1 MISNITPPT
10 VERFGSFTE
19 SKFGISSSEDL
30 VYIFDILRSKLY
42 SNKIAA
48 VVREYSTN
56 AADANVEN
64 QMRDRPVTI
73 TAPTRM
79 SPQFKVR
86 DYGRGLSEDEIRN
99 VYCMYGRSTKRNS
112 NDYTGQLG
120 LGSKSGFAY
129 GDSFTIVS
137 YKDGRKHTYTAYIDE
152 TRLGSIAKISESETT
167 EESGIEIVIPVNISD
182 ISSFERE
189 IVRAVKYFKVKPN
202 VVNISNLVFQSDQKQ
217 LISGSGWTIYE
228 EQSGQYDTRAAVAIM
243 GNIGY
248 PINVQTLTNGS
259 HNINALTTPI
269 CIEFSI
275 GELSISANREE
286 LEYNDAT
293 KKTILN
299 RVKKIEA
306 EVTAN
311 AEAKIKSCANIIEA
325 RRTYAS
331 YNRHLSYIIN
341 GKIKWNGVSIS
352 SPNLDINTNFCSAR
366 LYNPNGKSEIVHQI
380 FLDKTN
386 YRGVD
391 EIFYHDGQRGNYAKM
406 THHAKTMNKHYVLI
420 SFFDCKDPVTGTITQ
435 SNDWL
440 KLNHLSSSL
449 FRNASVLPEAPKV
462 IRGPRQKGQ
471 RLQNCF
477 FIRDEKSLRGFGTQ
491 SENFH
496 AGQCDKKLGGLYI
509 KSDHFFVRLLGAR
522 LNAKEFAS
530 IIKAFNKVTGDTLD
544 ITKIPVFKV
553 SETEGFDDKWTDVM
567 SYMQEKLKGN
577 QLVKSFVQFKSVND
591 VWEELNSYYGM
602 GVFSKNML
610 DVLASRRDEFTNKPD
625 ILKII
630 GLWENVKKFME
641 ENKSKSKSSCYDNIK
656 ELSRWFPSFAEGISV
671 ENEDAAS
678 LKSELTHNLEKQYP
692 LLSMIRSFDR
702 NNKTNNQ
709 IIDYIVKL

>member
-19 SKFGISSSEDL
+19 SKFGISSNEDL

-64 QMRDRPVTI
+64 GMRDRPIVI

-79 SPQFKVR
+79 SPEFKVR

-167 EESGIEIVIPVNISD
+167 EENGIEIVIPANISD

-189 IVRAVKYFKVKPN
+189 IVRAVKYFKIKPN
-202 VVNISNLVFQSDQKQ
+202 VLNISNVVFQSDQEK
-217 LISGSGWTIYE
+217 LISGDGWSIYK
-228 EQSGQYDTRAAVAIM
+228 EQSSYYDNKAVAIM

-248 PINVQTLTNGS
+248 PINVQTMTNNNYTVS
-259 HNINALTTPI
+259 ALNSPI
-269 CIEFSI
+269 CIEFAI
-275 GELSISANREE
+275 GELNISANREE

-293 KKTILN
+293 KKAILD

-306 EVTAN
+306 EIAAN
-311 AEAKIKSCANIIEA
+311 AEEHIKSCKNIIEA
-325 RRTYAS
+325 RRAYAA
-331 YNRHLSYIIN
+331 YNRHLSYIIGN
-341 GKIKWNGVSIS
+341 KMRWNGVSIS
-352 SPNLDINTNFCSAR
+352 SPNIDINTNFCSAR
-366 LYNPNGKSEIVHQI
+366 LYNPNGKSEVVNHI

-386 YRGVD
+386 YRGVE

-406 THHAKTMNKHYVLI
+406 THLAKTTNKYYVLI
-420 SFFDCKDPVTGTITQ
+420 SFFDYKDPSTNGVT
-435 SNDWL
+435 SADSWL
-440 KLNHLSSSL
+440 KNNHLSASL
-449 FRNASVLPEAPKV
+449 FRNASVLPEPPKA
-462 IRGPRQKGQ
+462 IRAPRQKGQ

-477 FIRDEKSLRGFGTQ
+477 FLKDEKSLKGWGTQ
-491 SENFH
+491 SENFNP
-496 AGQCDKKLGGLYI
+496 GQCDKKVGGLYI
-509 KSDHFFVRLLGAR
+509 KTYQFFVNIYGSKSS
-522 LNAKEFAS
+522 AKEFLS
-530 IIKAFNKVTGDTLD
+530 IIKAFNKISGESLD
-544 ITKIPVFKV
+544 ATKIPVFRA
-553 SETEGFDDKWTDVM
+553 SDAENLDGKWTDVI
-567 SYMQEKLKGN
+567 SYIQEKLKN
-577 QLVKSFVQFKSVND
+577 NATVKSFVQFKSVSD
-591 VWEELNSYYGM
+591 LWESLNSYYGM
-602 GVFSKNML
+602 GVFSKSML
-610 DVLASRRDEFTNKPD
+610 DALSDRSSEFAHKPD
-625 ILKII
+625 VLRII

-641 ENKSKSKSSCYDNIK
+641 DNKSKSKSSSYDNIR
-656 ELSRWFPSFAEGISV
+656 ELSRWFPSFAEGINA
-671 ENEDAAS
+671 ENEDAVN
-678 LKSELTHNLEKQYP
+678 LKSELENLEKQYP
-692 LLSMIRSFDR
+692 LLPMIRGFDR
-702 NNKTNNQ
+702 NNNTNNQ

>member
-64 QMRDRPVTI
+64 GMRDRPVTI

-79 SPQFKVR
+79 SPEFKVR
-86 DYGRGLSEDEIRN
+86 DYGRGLSEDDIRN

-112 NDYTGQLG
+112 NEYTGQLG

-189 IVRAVKYFKVKPN
+189 IIKAVKYFKVKPN
-202 VVNISNLVFQSDQKQ
+202 VVNISNLAFQSDQKQ
-217 LISGSGWTIYE
+217 LISGSGWVIYE
-228 EQSGQYDTRAAVAIM
+228 EQNGQYDNRAVAIM

-248 PINVQTLTNGS
+248 PINIQTLTNSNYGA
-259 HNINALTTPI
+259 NALTTPI
-269 CIEFSI
+269 CIEFAI

-286 LEYNDAT
+286 LEYNDTT

-341 GKIKWNGVSIS
+341 GKIKWNGISIT
-352 SPNLDINTNFCSAR
+352 SPNLDINTSFCSAR
-366 LYNPNGKSEIVHQI
+366 LYNPNGKSEIVNHI

-420 SFFDCKDPVTGTITQ
+420 SFFDCKDAVSGTITS

-440 KLNHLSSSL
+440 NLNHLSPSL
-449 FRNASVLPEAPKV
+449 FRNASILPEAPKV

-477 FIRDEKSLRGFGTQ
+477 FIKEDKNLKGYGTQ
-491 SENFH
+491 SENFDL
-496 AGQCDKKLGGLYI
+496 GQYDKKLGGLYI
-509 KSDHFFVRLLGAR
+509 KSDHFFVRLFNAR
-522 LNAKEFAS
+522 LSAKEFSS

-544 ITKIPVFKV
+544 VTKIPVFKV
-553 SETEGFDDKWTDVM
+553 SDTEGFDDKWTDVM

-577 QLVKSFVQFKSVND
+577 QLVKSFVQFKSVSD
-591 VWEELNSYYGM
+591 VWEELTSYYGM
-602 GVFSKNML
+602 GVFSRSML
-610 DVLASRRDEFTNKPD
+610 DVLANRRSEFTNKTN
-625 ILKII
+625 ILNII

-656 ELSRWFPSFAEGISV
+656 ELSRWFPSFAEGISA
-671 ENEDAAS
+671 ENEDATS
-678 LKSELTHNLEKQYP
+678 LKSELHNLEKEYP

>member
-64 QMRDRPVTI
+64 GIRDRPIVI

-79 SPQFKVR
+79 SPEFKVR

-152 TRLGSIAKISESETT
+152 SRLGSIAKISESETT
-167 EESGIEIVIPVNISD
+167 EENGIEIVIPANISD

-189 IVRAVKYFKVKPN
+189 IIRAVKYFKIKPN
-202 VVNISNLVFQSDQKQ
+202 VLNINSVVFQSDQEK
-217 LISGSGWTIYE
+217 LISGDGWAIYKE
-228 EQSGQYDTRAAVAIM
+228 TSHYYDSKAVAIM

-248 PINVQTLTNGS
+248 PINIQTTGDN
-259 HNINALTTPI
+259 NYANNVLTTPI
-269 CIEFSI
+269 CIEFAI

-293 KKTILN
+293 KKAILK
-299 RVKKIEA
+299 RMKKIEN
-306 EVTAN
+306 EVSAS
-311 AEAKIKSCANIIEA
+311 AEAHIKSCANIIEA
-325 RRTYAS
+325 RRAYAA
-331 YNRHLSYIIN
+331 YNRHLSYII
-341 GKIKWNGVSIS
+341 GRKIKWNGVSIS
-352 SPNLDINTNFCSAR
+352 SPNIDVNTNFCSAR
-366 LYNPNGKSEIVHQI
+366 LYTPNGKSEVVNHI

-386 YRGVD
+386 YRGVE

-406 THHAKTMNKHYVLI
+406 TNYAKTTNKHYVLI
-420 SFFDCKDPVTGTITQ
+420 NFFDYTDPSTGQTTK
-435 SNDWL
+435 SDTWL
-440 KLNHLSSSL
+440 NNNHLSPSL
-449 FRNASVLPEAPKV
+449 FRNASVLPEPPKA
-462 IRGPRQKGQ
+462 IRAPRQKGQ

-477 FIRDEKSLRGFGTQ
+477 FIKDEKILKGWGTQ
-491 SENFH
+491 SENFDP
-496 AGQCDKKLGGLYI
+496 GQCDKKLGGLYI
-509 KSDHFFVRLLGAR
+509 KSDHFWVKVFESRC
-522 LNAKEFAS
+522 NAKEFLT
-530 IIKAFNKVTGDTLD
+530 IVKAFNKITGESLD
-544 ITKIPVFKV
+544 GCKIPVFRNAQ
-553 SETEGFDDKWTDVM
+553 SEGLSDKWTDVVT
-567 SYMQEKLKGN
+567 YMQDKLKSN
-577 QLVKSFVQFKSVND
+577 ATVRSFVQFKSVND
-591 VWEELNSYYGM
+591 LYETLTGYHGM
-602 GVFSKNML
+602 GVFSTTML
-610 DVLASRRDEFTNKPD
+610 DAMIKRSSEFTHKPD
-625 ILKII
+625 ILNVI

-641 ENKSKSKSSCYDNIK
+641 VNKSKSKNSSYDNIR
-656 ELSRWFPSFAEGISV
+656 ELARWFPSFSEGMNE
-671 ENEDAAS
+671 ENEDAVN
-678 LKSELTHNLEKQYP
+678 LKLELHKMEERYP
-692 LLSMIRSFDR
+692 LLPIIRGFNR
-702 NNKTNNQ
+702 NEKTNNQ

>member
-64 QMRDRPVTI
+64 GMRDRPVTI

-79 SPQFKVR
+79 SPEFKVR
-86 DYGRGLSEDEIRN
+86 DYGRGLSEDDIRN

-112 NDYTGQLG
+112 NEYTGQLG

-182 ISSFERE
+182 ISSFEKE
-189 IVRAVKYFKVKPN
+189 IIKAVKYFKVKPN
-202 VVNISNLVFQSDQKQ
+202 VVNISNLAFQSDQKQ
-217 LISGSGWTIYE
+217 LISGSGWVIYE
-228 EQSGQYDTRAAVAIM
+228 EQNGQYDNRAVAIM

-248 PINVQTLTNGS
+248 PINIQTLTNSNYGA
-259 HNINALTTPI
+259 NALTTPI
-269 CIEFSI
+269 CIEFAI

-286 LEYNDAT
+286 LEYNDTT

-341 GKIKWNGVSIS
+341 GKIKWNGISITS
-352 SPNLDINTNFCSAR
+352 SNLDINTSFCSAR
-366 LYNPNGKSEIVHQI
+366 LYTPNGKSEIVNHI

-420 SFFDCKDPVTGTITQ
+420 SFFDCKDAVSGTITS

-440 KLNHLSSSL
+440 NLNHLSPSL
-449 FRNASVLPEAPKV
+449 FRNASILPEAPKV

-477 FIRDEKSLRGFGTQ
+477 FIREDKNLKGYGTQ
-491 SENFH
+491 SENFDL
-496 AGQCDKKLGGLYI
+496 GQYDKKLGGLYI
-509 KSDHFFVRLLGAR
+509 KSDHFFVRLFNAR
-522 LNAKEFAS
+522 LSAKEFSS

-544 ITKIPVFKV
+544 VTKIPVFKV
-553 SETEGFDDKWTDVM
+553 SDTEGFDDKWTDVM

-577 QLVKSFVQFKSVND
+577 QLVKSFVQFKSVSD
-591 VWEELNSYYGM
+591 VWEELSSYYGM
-602 GVFSKNML
+602 GVFSKSML
-610 DVLASRRDEFTNKPD
+610 DVLANRRSEFTNKTN
-625 ILKII
+625 ILNII

-656 ELSRWFPSFAEGISV
+656 ELSRWFPSFAEGISA
-671 ENEDAAS
+671 ENEDATS
-678 LKSELTHNLEKQYP
+678 LKSELHNLEKEYP